1 MENRKKIVV
10 LDGYTLCAGELNFDA
25 LREFGEVTV
34 YDRVA
39 QEDVAARIGD
49 AQIVLTTETA
59 APELTPSPTPAST
72 PIPTD
77 SGDSGFDFSQVDNPL
92 ATPVAVNPID
102 MPTPTPT
109 PAPNYAYETYK
120 NDSMGISFDIPYT
133 WLLNPATNQ
142 ETTIQFVEPKSD
154 EPAITLQLTAKED
167 PLQAA
172 ERFVKT
178 YQGE

>member
-1 MENRKKIVV
+1 MKRIVV
-10 LDGYTLCAGELNFDA
+10 FLAMA
-25 LREFGEVTV
+25 LMAFS
-34 YDRVA
+34 VA
-39 QEDVAARIGD
+39 QAESEQDSTFVFGPAD
-49 AQIVLTTETA
+49 TETA

-72 PIPTD
+72 PIPAD
-77 SGDSGFDFSQVDNPL
+77 SGETGFDFSQVDNPL

-142 ETTIQFVEPKSD
+142 ETTVQFVEPKSERMEVD
-154 EPAITLQLTAKED
+154 GYQTRRKILRWSLADRLRRAD
-167 PLQAA
+167 AA
-172 ERFVKT
+172 
-178 YQGE
+178 